1 MNRMIT
7 HAASLF
13 LVAGLLCSAGCD
25 SAPAPAAA
33 NTAQFQGNFPMKI
46 TCTVGMLGDLVVEI
60 VGDRG
65 EVKTL
70 MGPGTDPHL
79 YSASPG
85 DIATLSESDAVFYV
99 GHHLEGR
106 LADALEKLAVN
117 QLSVAVAERIPESKL
132 LREDGAIDPHLWFD
146 VALWAEVAE
155 EVRDILVTFDPEGAQ
170 GYTARTRALT
180 ETLQKLDGEVRTD
193 LAKIPESKRILV
205 TAHDAFGYLGRAY
218 DIEVIGVQ
226 GLSTESEA
234 AVARI
239 NELVESLATR
249 EIPAVFVESTISR
262 RNIEALVEGC
272 RARGHTL
279 QIGGELYSDAMGPA
293 GEPAGTYI
301 GMVRSNVRTLV
312 DALR

>member
-1 MNRMIT
+1 MSSTISP
-7 HAASLF
+7 AF
-13 LVAGLLCSAGCD
+13 LVLGLTLCLATGCD
-25 SAPAPAAA
+25 APPSPAPPPSFSA
-33 NTAQFQGNFPMKI
+33 TSPMKGV
-46 TCTVGMLGDLVVEI
+46 CTVGMLGDLVTEI
-60 VGDRG
+60 VGERG

-85 DIATLSESDAVFYV
+85 DIADLSDADAIFYV

-106 LADALEKLAVN
+106 MEDALERLGAKR
-117 QLSVAVAERIPESKL
+117 LSVAVGERIPDEKL

-155 EVRDILVTFDPEGAQ
+155 EVRDVLVNFDPAGTD
-170 GYTARTRALT
+170 GYQKRT
-180 ETLQKLDGEVRTD
+180 ETLVTTLKNLDEEVRTE
-193 LAKIPESKRILV
+193 LAKIPESSRVLV

-218 DIEVIGVQ
+218 GIEVIGVQ

-249 EIPAVFVESTISR
+249 KIPAVFVESTISR

-272 RARGHTL
+272 RARGHSL
-279 QIGGELYSDAMGPA
+279 VIGGELYSDAMGAA

-301 GMVRSNVRTLV
+301 GMVRTNVKTLV